1 MTITKFGHS
10 CFLLE
15 DKNKQ
20 GESVRFLFDPGT
32 FSKGQNDLTGLDVM
46 LITHDHA
53 DHLDIES
60 VKTLVAKNPEMQIF
74 GTATVQ
80 GILEKEGIASTV
92 LTHGESA
99 EVKGIA
105 IEAIGK
111 DHALLI
117 NSMPAAQNVGFMVAG
132 RLFFPGDALTLPGK
146 EVEILALPAAAPWS
160 KLSEVVDYALAV
172 KPKIAFPVHE
182 AILAH
187 PQMMFG
193 LMEKTFTENGIAWR
207 APELQTPTEF

>member
-15 DKNKQ
+15 EN
-20 GESVRFLFDPGT
+20 GARFLFDPGT
-32 FSKGQNDLTGLDVM
+32 FSKGQNDLTDLDAM

-60 VKTLVAKNPEMQIF
+60 VKVLVAKNPDMQII
-74 GTATVQ
+74 GTEAVQ
-80 GILEKEGIASTV
+80 GVLQKEGITSSV
-92 LTHGESA
+92 LAQGDSM
-99 EVKGIA
+99 EVKGLT

-111 DHALLI
+111 DHAVLV
-117 NSMPAAQNVGFMVAG
+117 NSMPPAQNVGFMIAG
-132 RLFFPGDALTLPGK
+132 RLFFPGDALTLPGR

-193 LMEKTFTENGIAWR
+193 IMEKTFSENGIEWR
-207 APELQTPTEF
+207 VPELHTPTEF